1 MAIDVLSLRDDF
13 NIGLKCYV
21 NDKIAIVP
29 LHTRDKDIE
38 LIKEILQVEII
49 KGSIMGTDLLGV
61 FIIGKEK
68 NILVPYLTLDKEVS
82 NLEKQGLKVQ
92 KIDEEQTCLGNI
104 VLFYKNKA
112 LISPETGENL
122 RKAIEKLK
130 YKIIEKKFSNVETP
144 ASFTVSRKNKLLTS
158 LYGDDLELL
167 EETLKV
173 KSGETTINNGSPHLK
188 SGILLNKNGI
198 LMGTQSTGTELT
210 NIDSFFM
217 EDD

>member
-130 YKIIEKKFSNVETP
+130 YKIIEQKFSNVETP

-167 EETLKV
+167 EETL
-173 KSGETTINNGSPHLK
+173 NL
-188 SGILLNKNGI
+188 
-198 LMGTQSTGTELT
+198 
-210 NIDSFFM
+210 
-217 EDD
+217 